1 MSADLQAAPAAP
13 DTVDGPELQ
22 LSTAPAET
30 PQRQPGGRRLAPLI
44 RTWRQLTS
52 MRTALLLLFLL
63 AVAAVPGSLLPQRP
77 VSPLRVQQYLQD
89 HPKLGP
95 FLDRLSGFNVF
106 SSPWFGAVYALLF
119 ISLIGCLVPR
129 MRLHARALVR
139 RPPATPA
146 HPSRLSTGTSF
157 STTAPAAE
165 ALAAARSQLRR
176 SRFRVAAEPS
186 ALAAEK
192 GYLRETGNLVFHVSL
207 VVLLVG
213 IALGSLRGYSGT
225 VLVVQG
231 DSMSNNLV
239 QYDQFSHGALVDPAR
254 LRPFSF
260 RLDAFT
266 ATYQPDNTPRE
277 FRADLAFRPDPS
289 SPARRVPVRVNHPL
303 RVGEAKVYL
312 VGHGYAIHVVLR
324 DRTGSVVL
332 DDAVPCTPTNQVTL
346 YSQCTIKVPDTGLPA
361 AGSPKTPQQL
371 AFAGPLTP
379 TPPADGSPLST
390 SPLLQNPVLR
400 LQAYVGNL
408 HLDEG
413 TPQNVYSLDTRDLKV
428 ANAGGPTGANRSSQL
443 LQLADPSRRT
453 LSGLPG
459 GMTLTADSVVPFA
472 TFAVKDDPGK
482 GLVLGAAV
490 LLLLGLVGSLVV
502 RRRRVWVRVAA
513 DEGGRTVVEM
523 GGIARSGDLSAEFDD
538 LVAGLRS
545 RLPEG

>member
-1 MSADLQAAPAAP
+1 VSADLQAAPKAPETIDGAAS
-13 DTVDGPELQ
+13 L
-22 LSTAPAET
+22 LSTAPAEA
-30 PQRQPGGRRLAPLI
+30 RQPPSGRQYFATVVRA
-44 RTWRQLTS
+44 WRQLTS

-63 AVAAVPGSLLPQRP
+63 AVAAVPGSLLPQRS

-95 FLDRLSGFNVF
+95 FLDRLSGFSVF

-119 ISLIGCLVPR
+119 ISLIGCLFPR

-146 HPSRLSTGTSF
+146 HPARLSTGTSF
-157 STTAPAAE
+157 STTALPAE
-165 ALAAARSQLRR
+165 ALAAARAQLRR
-176 SRFRVAAEPS
+176 SRFRVAEDPG

-260 RLDAFT
+260 RLDQFT
-266 ATYQPDNTPRE
+266 AAYQPDNTPRD
-277 FRADLAFRPDPS
+277 FRADLAFRADPS
-289 SPARRVPVRVNHPL
+289 SPTRRVPVRVNHPL

-324 DRTGSVVL
+324 DRSGAVVL

-361 AGSPKTPQQL
+361 TGSPKRPQQL

-379 TPPADGSPLST
+379 TPPPDGSPVST

-400 LQAYVGNL
+400 LQVYVGNL

-413 TPQNVYSLDTRDLKV
+413 IPQNVYSLNTRDLRV
-428 ANAGGPTGANRSSQL
+428 ANTGGPTGANRTAQL
-443 LQLADPSRRT
+443 LQLSDPSRRT
-453 LSGLPG
+453 LTGLPG

-482 GLVLGAAV
+482 GLVLAASV

-513 DEGGRTVVEM
+513 GEGGRTVVEM

-538 LVAGLRS
+538 LVAGIHS
-545 RLPEG
+545 RLPKG

>member
-1 MSADLQAAPAAP
+1 MSADLQAAPKAPETIDGAAS
-13 DTVDGPELQ
+13 L
-22 LSTAPAET
+22 LSTAPAEA
-30 PQRQPGGRRLAPLI
+30 RQPPSGRQYFATVVRA
-44 RTWRQLTS
+44 WRQLTS

-63 AVAAVPGSLLPQRP
+63 AVAAVPGSLLPQRS

-95 FLDRLSGFNVF
+95 FLDRLSGFSVF

-119 ISLIGCLVPR
+119 ISLIGCLFPR

-146 HPSRLSTGTSF
+146 HPARLSTGTSF
-157 STTAPAAE
+157 STTALPAE
-165 ALAAARSQLRR
+165 ALAAARAQLRR
-176 SRFRVAAEPS
+176 SRFRVAEDPG

-260 RLDAFT
+260 RLDQFT
-266 ATYQPDNTPRE
+266 AAYQPDNTPRD
-277 FRADLAFRPDPS
+277 FRADLAFRADPS
-289 SPARRVPVRVNHPL
+289 SPTRRVPVRVNHPL

-324 DRTGSVVL
+324 DRTGAVVL

-361 AGSPKTPQQL
+361 TGSPKRPQQL

-413 TPQNVYSLDTRDLKV
+413 IPQNVYSLNTRDLRV
-428 ANAGGPTGANRSSQL
+428 ANTGGPTGANRTAQL
-443 LQLADPSRRT
+443 LQLSDPSRRT
-453 LSGLPG
+453 LTGLPG
-459 GMTLTADSVVPFA
+459 GMSLTADSVVPFA

-482 GLVLGAAV
+482 GLVLAASV

-513 DEGGRTVVEM
+513 GDGGRTVVEM

-538 LVAGLRS
+538 LVAGIHS
-545 RLPEG
+545 RLPKG

>member
-1 MSADLQAAPAAP
+1 VSADLQAAPKAPETIDGAAS
-13 DTVDGPELQ
+13 L
-22 LSTAPAET
+22 LSTAPAEA
-30 PQRQPGGRRLAPLI
+30 RQPPSGRQYFATVVRA
-44 RTWRQLTS
+44 WRQLTS

-63 AVAAVPGSLLPQRP
+63 AVAAVPGSLLPQRS

-95 FLDRLSGFNVF
+95 FLDRLSGFSVF

-119 ISLIGCLVPR
+119 ISLIGCLFPR

-146 HPSRLSTGTSF
+146 HPARLSTGTSF
-157 STTAPAAE
+157 STTALPAE
-165 ALAAARSQLRR
+165 ALAAARAQLRR
-176 SRFRVAAEPS
+176 SRFRVAEDPG

-260 RLDAFT
+260 RLDQFT
-266 ATYQPDNTPRE
+266 AAYQPDNTPRD
-277 FRADLAFRPDPS
+277 FRADLAFRADPS
-289 SPARRVPVRVNHPL
+289 SPTRRVPVRVNHPL

-324 DRTGSVVL
+324 DRSGAVVL

-361 AGSPKTPQQL
+361 TGSPKRPQQL

-379 TPPADGSPLST
+379 TPPPDGSPVST

-413 TPQNVYSLDTRDLKV
+413 IPQNVYSLNTRDLRV
-428 ANAGGPTGANRSSQL
+428 ANTGGPTGANRTAQL
-443 LQLADPSRRT
+443 LQLSDPSRRT
-453 LSGLPG
+453 LTGLPG

-482 GLVLGAAV
+482 GLVLAASV

-513 DEGGRTVVEM
+513 GEGGRTVVEM

-538 LVAGLRS
+538 LVAGIHS
-545 RLPEG
+545 RLPKG

>member
-1 MSADLQAAPAAP
+1 MSTGLQTAPGTVAP
-13 DTVDGPELQ
+13 PEPGAE
-22 LSTAPAET
+22 LSTAPADRLDG
-30 PQRQPGGRRLAPLI
+30 PAGGRRLAALL
-44 RTWRQLTS
+44 RMWRQLTS

-77 VSPLRVQQYLQD
+77 VSPLRVAQYLQD

-95 FLDRLSGFNVF
+95 FLDRMSGFNVF

-119 ISLIGCLVPR
+119 ISLIGCLTPR
-129 MRLHARALVR
+129 MRLHARALLR
-139 RPPATPA
+139 RPPRAPA
-146 HPSRLSTGTSF
+146 HPARLSTGTSF
-157 STTAPAAE
+157 TTTAAPEE
-165 ALAAARSQLRR
+165 ALTAARAQLRR
-176 SRFRVAAEPS
+176 SHFRVATDPG

-192 GYLRETGNLVFHVSL
+192 GYLRETGNLLFHVSL

-231 DSMSNNLV
+231 DSVSNNLV

-260 RLDAFT
+260 RLDTFT
-266 ATYQPDNTPRE
+266 AAYQPDNTPSE
-277 FRADLAFRPDPS
+277 FRADLAFRADPS
-289 SPARRVPVRVNHPL
+289 APTRPVAVRVNHPL

-324 DRTGSVVL
+324 DRTGAVVL
-332 DDAVPCTPTNQVTL
+332 DDSVPCTPTNQVTL

-361 AGSPKTPQQL
+361 TGSPKRPQQL

-379 TPPADGSPLST
+379 TPPVDGSPFST
-390 SPLLQNPVLR
+390 SPLLQHPVLR
-400 LQAYVGNL
+400 LQTYVGNL

-413 TPQNVYSLDTRDLKV
+413 TPQNVYSLDTRELRV
-428 ANAGGPTGANRSSQL
+428 APTGGPTGANRQAQL
-443 LQLADPSRRT
+443 LQLADPARRT
-453 LSGLPG
+453 VTGLPG
-459 GMTLTADSVVPFA
+459 GMSLTADQVVPFA

-482 GLVLGAAV
+482 GLVLAASA

-502 RRRRVWVRVAA
+502 RRRRVWVRAEPDGA
-513 DEGGRTVVEM
+513 GRTVVEM

-538 LVAGLRS
+538 LVAGVRS